1 MFKENHSLEN
11 RYVQFP
17 KIRVKYPD
25 RVPVIVEKKVSGSQI
40 VDIDKWK
47 NLVPSDSHS
56 VPSVAQFMWIIT
68 KRIHLPSEKASSVS
82 KLHFN
87 KQTKTK
93 KQSSLTIRELY

>member
-11 RYVQFP
+11 RCVQFP

-40 VDIDKWK
+40 VDTDKRK

-68 KRIHLPSEKASSVS
+68 KRIHLPSEKASSRNS
-82 KLHFN
+82 ISN

-93 KQSSLTIRELY
+93 KQSSLTIGELY